1 MPLFRG
7 ATARMILAHLPTYQQ
22 KNLLLNHAKEIA
34 DSGLGETW
42 EEFRGNLKAMRRDG
56 SCVSFGQIDNT
67 LVGIGAPI
75 FLGQGDVTGSLSF
88 IVSRAG
94 LKDARIEELRAAVK
108 VAAAEVSERLD
119 LVMSVTNGGNQA
131 SRSPRRLAAGTR

>member
-1 MPLFRG
+1 MAEIRLQDPR
-7 ATARMILAHLPTYQQ
+7 ADW
-22 KNLLLNHAKEIA
+22 LLGRA
-34 DSGLGETW
+34 
-42 EEFRGNLKAMRRDG
+42 
-56 SCVSFGQIDNT
+56 NT